1 MYKIFK
7 LNRQLLAVDK
17 NLYNTEKHLQNILD
31 GKQNDNLEY
40 LDRRNV
46 EDHLDYESLK
56 RREFVKESKKN
67 RNNNFSNTN
76 NGVSLFGSGNVFNSK
91 NIETIIVR
99 EKYLQEGVNN
109 SRVSQNFNRNNNCHN
124 NNNNGSVNNSGVNQ
138 INRRK
143 SSQYDNQFEERNSN
157 FNNPKEHNDNLFKPK
172 RQSYNQS
179 ISSPNELNETYNR
192 RSNSNQNYNYTNRYY
207 FY

>member
-46 EDHLDYESLK
+46 EDHLDFESLK

-91 NIETIIVR
+91 NIETIIAR